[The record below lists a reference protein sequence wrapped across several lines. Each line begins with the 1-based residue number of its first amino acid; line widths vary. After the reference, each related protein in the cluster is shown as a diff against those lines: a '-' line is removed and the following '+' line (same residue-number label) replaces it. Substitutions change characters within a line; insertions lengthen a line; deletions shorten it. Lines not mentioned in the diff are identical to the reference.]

1 MGYACDND
9 WPEVKQNLENFSIRN
24 NFQKAFKMKQEFLL
38 CQSEEEENAWIDS
51 KIDEFYKQLF
61 SFPGKQLEI
70 PINYVIK
77 DNNMIVA
84 GIKSC
89 FYLEEV
95 LSIGVLFVD
104 SNYRN
109 KGLGSLLLSKIETD
123 AKAKGAKLAHL
134 YAFDNTKN
142 FYLRHD
148 YNIFGVLENCPKSG
162 HKCYYLKKEL
172 IVNLSNKSHIREMN
186 TTDINILSETFCFPW
201 TTKQQTIEKWS
212 RCFKEHEQQKRT
224 VYLLEKNRH
233 VVGYASLLY
242 FSEYA
247 HFRKNDIPEINDV
260 WIHENFRNQGL
271 GKMLI
276 EYLENMAFKKGYKQ
290 IGLGV
295 GLYRDYGSAQRLY
308 YKLGY
313 IPDGNG
319 VTYKGIFVVPGQQYP
334 IDDDL
339 IFWLH
344 KKLA

>member
-1 MGYACDND
+1 
-9 WPEVKQNLENFSIRN
+9 
-24 NFQKAFKMKQEFLL
+24 MKQEFSIYQ
-38 CQSEEEENAWIDS
+38 CSEEENAWIDS

-61 SFPGKQLEI
+61 SFTDKQLEI

-77 DNNMIVA
+77 DKNMIVA

-89 FYLEEV
+89 FYLEES

-104 SNYRN
+104 NNYRK
-109 KGLGSLLLSKIETD
+109 KGLGSLLLSKIETE

-134 YAFDNTKN
+134 YAFDDTKD
-142 FYLRHD
+142 FYLRHN
-148 YNIFGVLENCPKSG
+148 YNIFGILENCPKTG
-162 HKCYYLKKEL
+162 HKCFYLKKEFAE
-172 IVNLSNKSHIREMN
+172 NLSNESHIREMKA
-186 TTDINILSETFCFPW
+186 TDISILAETFCFPW
-201 TTKQQTIEKWS
+201 TTKQQTNEKWS
-212 RCFKEHEQQKRT
+212 KYFQEHEQQKRT
-224 VYLLEKNRH
+224 VYLLVKNKH

-242 FSEYA
+242 FSEYS
-247 HFRKNDIPEINDV
+247 HFRKNDISEINDV

-271 GKMLI
+271 GKVLI
-276 EYLENMAFKKGYKQ
+276 EHLENAAFKKGYKQ

-319 VTYKGIFVVPGQQYP
+319 VTYKGIYVVPGQQYP
-334 IDDDL
+334 VDDDL
-339 IFWLH
+339 IFWLL